1 MRKIVMWLMGTV
13 TAVVML
19 FGYHTSTSGPQPS
32 QFAASG
38 PVPGGPAGSTGS
50 GTTTP
55 KATHAPA
62 GNGPQATRVVTG
74 PVAQTQWGPV
84 QVQLTVSGGKITK
97 VHVPVYPNGSGIDQ
111 QINAYA
117 LPRLVQE
124 TLSAQSAQIQ
134 MISGATV
141 TSGGYLQSLQGAIN
155 QAGI

>member
-38 PVPGGPAGSTGS
+38 PVPGGSAGSTGS
-50 GTTTP
+50 TGSGATPP
-55 KATHAPA
+55 KATRAPA

-141 TSGGYLQSLQGAIN
+141 TSGGYLQSL
-155 QAGI
+155 

>member
-1 MRKIVMWLMGTV
+1 MWLMGTV

-38 PVPGGPAGSTGS
+38 PVPGGSAGSTGSTGS
-50 GTTTP
+50 GTTSP

-84 QVQLTVSGGKITK
+84 QVQLTVSGNKITK

-141 TSGGYLQSLQGAIN
+141 TSGGYLQSLQGALN